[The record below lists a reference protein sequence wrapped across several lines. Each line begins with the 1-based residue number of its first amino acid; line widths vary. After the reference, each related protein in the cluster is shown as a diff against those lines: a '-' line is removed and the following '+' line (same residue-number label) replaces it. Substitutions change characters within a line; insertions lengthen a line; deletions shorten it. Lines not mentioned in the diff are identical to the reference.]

1 MQGIQIQRRRSQGQ
15 GATERAR
22 VQSSVAVASGMLA
35 LPAWESFQ
43 EEDRRRLVRAL
54 LQAARR
60 QVERAGP
67 ADRLL
72 RK

>member
-1 MQGIQIQRRRSQGQ
+1 MQGRQRRREQGT
-15 GATERAR
+15 TERAR
-22 VQSSVAVASGMLA
+22 GQSSRTGASGVLA

-43 EEDRRRLVRAL
+43 EEDRRRLVQVL

-60 QVERAGP
+60 HVERAGP

-72 RK
+72 GK

>member
-1 MQGIQIQRRRSQGQ
+1 MQGIQWRRP
-15 GATERAR
+15 ATTERAS
-22 VQSSVAVASGMLA
+22 VQRSVTVASGVPA

-43 EEDRRRLVRAL
+43 EEDRRRLVQAI

-67 ADRLL
+67 ADRL
-72 RK
+72 RGK

>member
-1 MQGIQIQRRRSQGQ
+1 MQGRQRRRDQGT
-15 GATERAR
+15 TERAR
-22 VQSSVAVASGMLA
+22 GQSSRTVGSGVLA

-43 EEDRRRLVRAL
+43 EEERRRLVQAI

-60 QVERAGP
+60 PVERAGP

>member
-1 MQGIQIQRRRSQGQ
+1 MQRRQRRPDP

-22 VQSSVAVASGMLA
+22 GQSSRAGTSGVLA

-43 EEDRRRLVRAL
+43 EEDRRRLVQAL

-60 QVERAGP
+60 HVEHAGP

-72 RK
+72 GK

>member
-1 MQGIQIQRRRSQGQ
+1 MQGRQRRRDQ
-15 GATERAR
+15 GASERAR
-22 VQSSVAVASGMLA
+22 VQSSRAGASGERV

-43 EEDRRRLVRAL
+43 EEDRHRLVQVL